1 MYKAVVEFSASWIM
15 SAVWAFLQEHSRGAW
30 LQDILAQTA
39 ELGAY
44 ANEHDVH
51 GLCLGLL
58 SAALSERPAAADLKR
73 WAEIHFGDEA
83 TWYGE
88 SDYKKALQARVQDE
102 DTHDGS
108 DGAVAASPS
117 LSFRFKSPHD
127 GPFAETAQFRKNIDD
142 YVKRFVA
149 GTVEVNL
156 ECTPD
161 VDAEYLEQSGVTKL
175 LECVLQ
181 SVRCF
186 HPPEP
191 LEAFVAYQLRMGLT
205 WQTKTSD
212 TEPDTSDTELAK
224 VTTPAEPRATDTAD
238 KNAEAAVED
247 SPAVADGEKADDADE
262 ITEGLPVPAW
272 AAAIPF
278 RSHRQFTSYM
288 LEREAAWRSQYEQL
302 CNKPVSMNAKD
313 FVSESPMDLC
323 GSPVGMGLSLF
334 HCACLV
340 GRTEV
345 VKECLLGSKLDPNL
359 LAYVAAF
366 SLDAV
371 HEAKVMLDLM
381 RTHCLQLLALIWQ
394 LQPIMAMFAQSCYQ
408 VELSSAEPCT
418 LQLAMAQCKQ
428 RLQSSHHF
436 ERARTTW
443 FCDTHE
449 WSHGSVFP
457 VGIIYFGQPRRSHAI
472 AVGERR

>member
-1 MYKAVVEFSASWIM
+1 MTKGLEEYICNTRSKRPGLPSDQGSPNRGCFYHVANRGNGSIVQVVDYHYPHMLNDFVGKNRKRHIVVLSIVPASVVERSKLMLMKQVATICRKSSAFVSCCMVFDGKGYMTSEYALGWTLPAIHIIPARTDAGSEAFDEATSKSSAMYKAVVEFSATWTM
-15 SAVWAFLQEHSRGAW
+15 SAIWAFLQEHSRGAW

-127 GPFAETAQFRKNIDD
+127 GPFAETARFRKKIDD

-205 WQTKTSD
+205 
-212 TEPDTSDTELAK
+212 
-224 VTTPAEPRATDTAD
+224 
-238 KNAEAAVED
+238 
-247 SPAVADGEKADDADE
+247 
-262 ITEGLPVPAW
+262 
-272 AAAIPF
+272 
-278 RSHRQFTSYM
+278 
-288 LEREAAWRSQYEQL
+288 
-302 CNKPVSMNAKD
+302 
-313 FVSESPMDLC
+313 
-323 GSPVGMGLSLF
+323 
-334 HCACLV
+334 
-340 GRTEV
+340 
-345 VKECLLGSKLDPNL
+345 
-359 LAYVAAF
+359 
-366 SLDAV
+366 
-371 HEAKVMLDLM
+371 
-381 RTHCLQLLALIWQ
+381 
-394 LQPIMAMFAQSCYQ
+394 
-408 VELSSAEPCT
+408 
-418 LQLAMAQCKQ
+418 
-428 RLQSSHHF
+428 
-436 ERARTTW
+436 
-443 FCDTHE
+443 
-449 WSHGSVFP
+449 
-457 VGIIYFGQPRRSHAI
+457 
-472 AVGERR
+472 